1 MTLVRPVWAPRR
13 RRRRSLLPDMAPSD
27 YDRFLP
33 EQRARVRIDSM
44 LMAVGWV
51 VQNYRAVNLCAGTGV
66 AVW

>member
-1 MTLVRPVWAPRR
+1 
-13 RRRRSLLPDMAPSD
+13 MAPSD